1 LRTKLEQ
8 MESERGG
15 NGHHMLRQWK
25 APLQRTES
33 VGMRRALAAALSTF
47 QGKSESAGREVNG
60 DIARFASSF
69 AGPAPKPWCSRLK
82 SMMEARLARPIG
94 SFSCEAACSEVPAAR
109 VVRRPLLGYSDESD
123 NRRTPMTYQD
133 RITRDPAICAGQPV
147 IRGTRVL
154 VRVILG
160 YLAHG
165 ETLATLLSDFPSL
178 TEEDVRA
185 VIAFAAAAAA
195 EDLPA
200 PSPLP
205 PDIKVA

>member
-1 LRTKLEQ
+1 
-8 MESERGG
+8 
-15 NGHHMLRQWK
+15 
-25 APLQRTES
+25 
-33 VGMRRALAAALSTF
+33 
-47 QGKSESAGREVNG
+47 
-60 DIARFASSF
+60 
-69 AGPAPKPWCSRLK
+69 
-82 SMMEARLARPIG
+82 
-94 SFSCEAACSEVPAAR
+94 
-109 VVRRPLLGYSDESD
+109 
-123 NRRTPMTYQD
+123 MTYQD

-165 ETLATLLSDFPSL
+165 ETLATILSDFPSL
-178 TEEDVRA
+178 TEEDLRA

-205 PDIKVA
+205 PEIKVA